1 MPTQLLLLLLLY
13 LAPAG
18 ADEEGKDEEVK
29 VQNVYR
35 ARELLGHWEQ
45 IDDVEVFYGEFLL
58 ASWVLDHAPW
68 NAYHSGLAFRNGEE
82 KCVYDYSPTDV
93 SSVMKMLMPEIIIQ
107 DNFSALLGNYEMKWH
122 DGARTQLTLEW
133 NKAYERFVRL
143 GTISGATFVKFTD
156 WVAKEF
162 APTHNAFQPIEVAS
176 VTPGGSPVLVRSSMC
191 HDFVTDALWFFYHE
205 GHRMQP
211 ESHVFRDHI
220 IMYATD
226 ATEVSSLLEGLHGMR
241 QWGRYLRQLELS
253 LERIRQQFTFAR
265 EALIW
270 NWRLRLPAFLHTEH
284 RSYQVQLSPPF
295 LNYCYLPL
303 AMPPEVHDPLG
314 KTKLCALGL
323 EANLTNSTAPWPWGT
338 MLSTEEHLDR
348 WEVPV
353 AILLV
358 TLVGVVFAAD
368 SAKEATS
375 SAQEDRKSV
384 V

>member
-323 EANLTNSTAPWPWGT
+323 EANLTNSTAHWPWGT

-375 SAQEDRKSV
+375 SAQE
-384 V
+384 

>member
-1 MPTQLLLLLLLY
+1 M
-13 LAPAG
+13 LAIFTESVTETA
-18 ADEEGKDEEVK
+18 A
-29 VQNVYR
+29 
-35 ARELLGHWEQ
+35 
-45 IDDVEVFYGEFLL
+45 VEKQR
-58 ASWVLDHAPW
+58 

-82 KCVYDYSPTDV
+82 RCVYDYSPTDV

-107 DNFSALLGNYEMKWH
+107 DNLSALLGNYEMKWH
-122 DGARTQLTLEW
+122 DSARTQLSLEW

-162 APTHNAFQPIEVAS
+162 APFHNAFQPIEVAS

-220 IMYATD
+220 IMYATE
-226 ATEVSSLLEGLHGMR
+226 AKEASTLLEGLHGMR

-358 TLVGVVFAAD
+358 TLVGVVFTSD
-368 SAKEATS
+368 RAKPATS
-375 SAQEDRKSV
+375 SVQE
-384 V
+384 

>member
-375 SAQEDRKSV
+375 SAQE
-384 V
+384 

>member
-375 SAQEDRKSV
+375 SAQDRKSV

>member
-368 SAKEATS
+368 SAKEAT
-375 SAQEDRKSV
+375 DRKSV

>member
-358 TLVGVVFAAD
+358 TLVGV
-368 SAKEATS
+368 
-375 SAQEDRKSV
+375 DRKSV